1 MNLRAGLAV
10 AVALSVG
17 IIPAAQADEID
28 DRVRRQFQ
36 ETNFELCP
44 DAATADPQMF
54 EVGFRDRYAAPDAPE
69 EFVRLYQFVCLAAA
83 YNTIHVFFMVS
94 EFAGIQQVTFAV
106 PDIQVDCAGGGPPG
120 ETCKAATVAVRGM
133 TTFGDLVNAT
143 FTPATK
149 SITSVSCGRG
159 PCDASD
165 RGTWVFEHGRFVLEV
180 YDVDATYDGQINP
193 VRVVD
198 FTGV

>member
-1 MNLRAGLAV
+1 M
-10 AVALSVG
+10 
-17 IIPAAQADEID
+17 
-28 DRVRRQFQ
+28 
-36 ETNFELCP
+36 
-44 DAATADPQMF
+44 
-54 EVGFRDRYAAPDAPE
+54 
-69 EFVRLYQFVCLAAA
+69 
-83 YNTIHVFFMVS
+83 
-94 EFAGIQQVTFAV
+94 
-106 PDIQVDCAGGGPPG
+106 
-120 ETCKAATVAVRGM
+120 
-133 TTFGDLVNAT
+133 NAT